1 MESIQISTF
10 RRQNMNIKNVL
21 SLILVK
27 YNNDDRI
34 SDKVLEEIQE
44 SIREMEAA
52 ESMLNSVDDPK
63 LIEAAIYR
71 EEAAKKKFDYLLSVA
86 KEQYSREKI
95 ESNEEMEI

>member
-1 MESIQISTF
+1 
-10 RRQNMNIKNVL
+10 MNIKNVL

-34 SDKVLEEIQE
+34 SEKVLEEIHE

-52 ESMLNSVDDPK
+52 ESMFNNVNDSK

-71 EEAAKKKFDYLLSVA
+71 EEAAKKKFDYLLSIA
-86 KEQYSREKI
+86 KEQYFSPKI

>member
-1 MESIQISTF
+1 
-10 RRQNMNIKNVL
+10 MNIKNVL

-34 SDKVLEEIQE
+34 SEKVLEEIQE

-52 ESMLNSVDDPK
+52 ESMFNSVNDPK

-71 EEAAKKKFDYLLSVA
+71 EEAAKKKFDYLLSIA
-86 KEQYSREKI
+86 KEQYSRQKI
-95 ESNEEMEI
+95 KSNEEMEI

>member
-1 MESIQISTF
+1 
-10 RRQNMNIKNVL
+10 MNIKNVL

-34 SDKVLEEIQE
+34 SEKVLEEIQE

-52 ESMLNSVDDPK
+52 ESMFNSVNDPK

-71 EEAAKKKFDYLLSVA
+71 EEAAKKKFDYLLSIA
-86 KEQYSREKI
+86 KEQYFSQKI

>member
-1 MESIQISTF
+1 
-10 RRQNMNIKNVL
+10 
-21 SLILVK
+21 
-27 YNNDDRI
+27 
-34 SDKVLEEIQE
+34 
-44 SIREMEAA
+44 MEAA
-52 ESMLNSVDDPK
+52 ESMFNSVDDPK

>member
-1 MESIQISTF
+1 
-10 RRQNMNIKNVL
+10 MNIKNVL

-34 SDKVLEEIQE
+34 SEKVLEEIHE

-52 ESMLNSVDDPK
+52 ESMFNNVNDPK

-71 EEAAKKKFDYLLSVA
+71 EEAAKKKFDYLLSIA
-86 KEQYSREKI
+86 KEQYFSQKI

>member
-1 MESIQISTF
+1 
-10 RRQNMNIKNVL
+10 MNIKNVL
-21 SLILVK
+21 CLILVK

-34 SDKVLEEIQE
+34 SEKVLEEIHE

-52 ESMLNSVDDPK
+52 ESMFNNVNDSK

-71 EEAAKKKFDYLLSVA
+71 EEAAKKKFDYLLSIA
-86 KEQYSREKI
+86 KEQYFSQKI

>member
-1 MESIQISTF
+1 
-10 RRQNMNIKNVL
+10 MNIKNVL
-21 SLILVK
+21 SLIIVK

-52 ESMLNSVDDPK
+52 ESMFNSVDDPK

>member
-1 MESIQISTF
+1 
-10 RRQNMNIKNVL
+10 MNIKNVL

-34 SDKVLEEIQE
+34 SEKVLEEIQE

-52 ESMLNSVDDPK
+52 ESMFNSVNDPK

-71 EEAAKKKFDYLLSVA
+71 EEAAKKKFDYLLSIA
-86 KEQYSREKI
+86 KEQYSRQKI

>member
-1 MESIQISTF
+1 
-10 RRQNMNIKNVL
+10 MNIKNVL

-34 SDKVLEEIQE
+34 SEKVIEEIQE

-52 ESMLNSVDDPK
+52 ESIFNSVNDPK

-71 EEAAKKKFDYLLSVA
+71 EEAAKKKFDYLLSIA
-86 KEQYSREKI
+86 KEQYSRQKI

>member
-1 MESIQISTF
+1 
-10 RRQNMNIKNVL
+10 MNIKNVL

-52 ESMLNSVDDPK
+52 ESMFNSVDDPK

-71 EEAAKKKFDYLLSVA
+71 EEAAKKKFDYLLSIAKQRGLRVA
-86 KEQYSREKI
+86 NDYIFEQSA
-95 ESNEEMEI
+95 NEFF

>member
-1 MESIQISTF
+1 
-10 RRQNMNIKNVL
+10 MNIKNVL

-34 SDKVLEEIQE
+34 SEKVLEEIQE

-52 ESMLNSVDDPK
+52 ESMFNSVNDPK

-71 EEAAKKKFDYLLSVA
+71 EEAAKKKFDYLLSIA
-86 KEQYSREKI
+86 KEQYSRQKI
-95 ESNEEMEI
+95 ESNQEKEK

>member
-1 MESIQISTF
+1 
-10 RRQNMNIKNVL
+10 MNIKNVL

-27 YNNDDRI
+27 YDNDDRV
-34 SDKVLEEIQE
+34 SDKVLEEIQT

-52 ESMLNSVDDPK
+52 ESMFNSVDDPK

-86 KEQYSREKI
+86 KEQYSRQKI

>member
-1 MESIQISTF
+1 MD
-10 RRQNMNIKNVL
+10 IKNVL

-27 YNNDDRI
+27 YYNNDDRI

-52 ESMLNSVDDPK
+52 ESMFNSVDDPK

-71 EEAAKKKFDYLLSVA
+71 EEAAKRKFDYLLSVA

-95 ESNEEMEI
+95 ETNEEMEV